1 MFLWLRGR
9 SPSPPHPPPNL
20 DPPMVR
26 GAQEVL
32 GRLLLLAWERCWSPD
47 PQTVQRGARALVMTR
62 LGLGGL
68 QARLLL
74 RPVALSAVSLPPR
87 PMTLHRFY
95 INTKRPDIGLEL
107 SEEDWARWITK
118 LICSLLIKP
127 EYRISI
133 RIPARSWFTNKIKTG
148 KQYNFCFCEW
158 IKQKLQIILNVR
170 RPTGWFGFTKYL

>member
-1 MFLWLRGR
+1 MWVYVSVYVLWF
-9 SPSPPHPPPNL
+9 SPPHPPPYL
-20 DPPMVR
+20 DPRLEWCTEGSWGWGWCV
-26 GAQEVL
+26 ALHVSKHEIV

-87 PMTLHRFY
+87 PMTLRRFY

-133 RIPARSWFTNKIKTG
+133 RIPARSWFTKKSKTG
-148 KQYNFCFCEW
+148 KRV
-158 IKQKLQIILNVR
+158 KLLLLQVN
-170 RPTGWFGFTKYL
+170 

>member
-1 MFLWLRGR
+1 MSFLRIFVVLNKSVYVVMVEGAI
-9 SPSPPHPPPNL
+9 SLSNPSPTISRFSNGERCTEGSWRARKHEI
-20 DPPMVR
+20 
-26 GAQEVL
+26 G

-107 SEEDWARWITK
+107 SEEDWACWMK
-118 LICSLLIKP
+118 LNWS
-127 EYRISI
+127 
-133 RIPARSWFTNKIKTG
+133 
-148 KQYNFCFCEW
+148 
-158 IKQKLQIILNVR
+158 VR
-170 RPTGWFGFTKYL
+170 VW

>member
-1 MFLWLRGR
+1 MPSFFLFDYDYVA
-9 SPSPPHPPPNL
+9 PHPPPYL

-26 GAQEVL
+26 GAQKVL
-32 GRLLLLAWERCWSPD
+32 DVRQVVAPGVGAMLIPD
-47 PQTVQRGARALVMTR
+47 PQTVQRGALAQVMTR

-107 SEEDWARWITK
+107 SEED
-118 LICSLLIKP
+118 
-127 EYRISI
+127 
-133 RIPARSWFTNKIKTG
+133 
-148 KQYNFCFCEW
+148 
-158 IKQKLQIILNVR
+158 
-170 RPTGWFGFTKYL
+170 